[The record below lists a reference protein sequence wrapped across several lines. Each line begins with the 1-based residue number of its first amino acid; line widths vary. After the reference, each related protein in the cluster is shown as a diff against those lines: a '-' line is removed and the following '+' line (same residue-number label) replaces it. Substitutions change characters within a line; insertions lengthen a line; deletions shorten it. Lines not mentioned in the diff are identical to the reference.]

1 MEQALYITAI
11 VLFALGWAAVAAGA
25 LLFWRGGRRAALI
38 PLLTGAAVIVV
49 SAACLL
55 SGLVSGPWAQ
65 RVEVREES
73 GETVVSLR
81 PKLLPQSA
89 LGPEMDRVRQ
99 EIVTQYENWEPISS
113 ISPSIWSGRFGTA
126 GETEELLGIDLWDDP
141 FLAGRA
147 DPAEGE
153 GDGVPPWSVVVH
165 GTDDGT
171 ITFVSVV
178 WKGGTDG
185 VYTLVEARL
194 YFREWADSGENP
206 EMEFGVD
213 EVCPMANG
221 CQAFLAE
228 DEEWGRLTATFT
240 RDGVLYGV
248 VRQDDSPEG
257 RETLYELLHSFG

>member
-165 GTDDGT
+165 GTDDGRSPLSAWCGRGEQT
-171 ITFVSVV
+171 GSIPLSRP
-178 WKGGTDG
+178 GSI
-185 VYTLVEARL
+185 
-194 YFREWADSGENP
+194 SGSGRTAAKTRRWSS
-206 EMEFGVD
+206 GVD
-213 EVCPMANG
+213 EVYPMASG

-257 RETLYELLHSFG
+257 RETLYELLNSFG

>member
-73 GETVVSLR
+73 GET
-81 PKLLPQSA
+81 
-89 LGPEMDRVRQ
+89 
-99 EIVTQYENWEPISS
+99 
-113 ISPSIWSGRFGTA
+113 
-126 GETEELLGIDLWDDP
+126 EELLGIDLWDDP

-153 GDGVPPWSVVVH
+153 GDWVPPWSVVVH

-171 ITFVSVV
+171 ITFVSVM

-213 EVCPMANG
+213 EVYPMANG

-228 DEEWGRLTATFT
+228 DEEWGGLTATFT

-257 RETLYELLHSFG
+257 RETLYELLNSFG

>member
-99 EIVTQYENWEPISS
+99 EIVTQYENWEPISRAS
-113 ISPSIWSGRFGTA
+113 TCGTTPSWPAAPTLPR
-126 GETEELLGIDLWDDP
+126 
-141 FLAGRA
+141 GRA
-147 DPAEGE
+147 TGC
-153 GDGVPPWSVVVH
+153 PPGAWS
-165 GTDDGT
+165 
-171 ITFVSVV
+171 S
-178 WKGGTDG
+178 
-185 VYTLVEARL
+185 
-194 YFREWADSGENP
+194 
-206 EMEFGVD
+206 M
-213 EVCPMANG
+213 
-221 CQAFLAE
+221 
-228 DEEWGRLTATFT
+228 GRTTG
-240 RDGVLYGV
+240 R
-248 VRQDDSPEG
+248 SP
-257 RETLYELLHSFG
+257 LSA